1 MVSWFSWCFLCLS
14 FVIVVGAIIVLDV
27 LGVVVGGGVIVV
39 IVGVI
44 VVATVVFVVGG
55 VGDPSVVDFT
65 DVDLYEM
72 KFISTTEI

>member
-1 MVSWFSWCFLCLS
+1 MCLS
-14 FVIVVGAIIVLDV
+14 FVIVFGAIIVLDV
-27 LGVVVGGGVIVV
+27 IGVVVVGGGVIVV

-72 KFISTTEI
+72 KFISTTKI

>member
-1 MVSWFSWCFLCLS
+1 MCLS
-14 FVIVVGAIIVLDV
+14 FVIVFGAIIVLDV
-27 LGVVVGGGVIVV
+27 IGVVVGGGVIVV